1 MAKLT
6 GNQKQLLKAL
16 LKVGENNTV
25 PSAVANKG
33 SYYQII
39 RSGLIGRGQVV
50 DRRFADVLRA
60 SGSGFAKGELSGTL
74 STVLN
79 PLVTH
84 GVLLKAGRGVY
95 HLRIDTAKQ
104 VCFV

>member
-1 MAKLT
+1 MAPT

-16 LKVGENNTV
+16 LTVGENNTV

-33 SYYQII
+33 RYYEIV
-39 RSGLIGRGQVV
+39 RKGLLGRGNVV
-50 DRRFADVLRA
+50 DTRFADVLRQH
-60 SGSGFAKGELSGTL
+60 GRGFAREDIGSTIG
-74 STVLN
+74 TVLN
-79 PLVTH
+79 SLVKH

>member
-1 MAKLT
+1 MAPT

-16 LKVGENNTV
+16 LTVGENNTV
-25 PSAVANKG
+25 PSALANKG
-33 SYYQII
+33 RYYEIV
-39 RSGLIGRGQVV
+39 RKGLLGRGNVV
-50 DRRFADVLRA
+50 DTRFADVLRA
-60 SGSGFAKGELSGTL
+60 SGSGFAKGELAGTV

-79 PLVTH
+79 SLVTH